1 MIRFL
6 SLLAAVA
13 VLALPLGAPQARAQA
28 NSPFA
33 PVIMVNDLGITG
45 YEIDQRTKFLT
56 LLRQSGD
63 LRKLAEDGLIED
75 RLRVSAA
82 KMMGITLSDQALT
95 DGMSEFA
102 GRANLSTEQFVAE
115 LAKGGVEEQTFRD
128 FVRAGALWR
137 ALIREKY
144 GPRVKISESEIDR
157 ALLTESQ
164 RGQGTRVL
172 LSEIIIPAPPGRE
185 AEAMAE
191 AQRVSKLK
199 GDGAFG
205 AAARQVSASGSA
217 PRGGRLDWLPIANL
231 PPALRSIVLGLA
243 PGQASAP
250 VEIPNAVAVF
260 MLRALDEGGPVTQ
273 EAQTL
278 EYAQFI
284 AGPAGAPETA
294 ASAAMMQDKADR
306 CDDLYG
312 LAKGLPAERLL
323 RDTQP
328 QGAIPQDI
336 GLALA
341 TMDIGETR
349 LLTRGPNTVVL
360 MLCKRERSLAEG
372 ETAPDR
378 TAVANGLTN
387 ARLASYADSYLADL
401 MANAVIVRK

>member
-1 MIRFL
+1 MMRFL

-13 VLALPLGAPQARAQA
+13 VLVLPLGAPPAQAQA

-45 YEIDQRTKFLT
+45 YEIDQRVKFLT

-82 KMMGITLSDQALT
+82 ANMGITLSDKAVA

-128 FVRAGALWR
+128 FVRAGSLWR
-137 ALIREKY
+137 AVIREKY
-144 GPRVKISESEIDR
+144 SPRVKITEADIDR
-157 ALLTESQ
+157 ALLAESQ

-172 LSEIIIPAPPGRE
+172 LSEIIIPAPPGEE
-185 AEAMAE
+185 AAAMAE
-191 AQRVSKLK
+191 AQRVSKLT
-199 GDGAFG
+199 GEGAFG

-217 PRGGRLDWLPIANL
+217 ARGGRLDWMPVANL
-231 PPALRSIVLGLA
+231 PPALRSVVLGLA

-250 VEIPNAVAVF
+250 MEIPNAVAVF
-260 MLRALDEGGPVTQ
+260 MLRALDEGGPVTK
-273 EAQTL
+273 ESQTL

-294 ASAAMMQDKADR
+294 VAAARVQDGADR

-312 LAKGLPAERLL
+312 LAKGLPADRLL
-323 RDTQP
+323 RETQA
-328 QGAIPQDI
+328 QGAIAQDI

-341 TMDIGETR
+341 SMDIGETK

-360 MLCKRERSLAEG
+360 MLCKRERSLGEG
-372 ETAPDR
+372 DTAPDR
-378 TAVANGLTN
+378 TAVANSLTN

-401 MANAVIVRK
+401 MADAVIKR